1 MTEDTP
7 ESPSKTLPSIS
18 KIPIRLTRTTAM
30 ELGVLTLV
38 LVIAALIRVL
48 PLQYGAYFT
57 AYDPLFQYRATE
69 YVVENGFG
77 AWRTWHDTL
86 SWYPMGRNVA
96 NSAYP
101 GVPFTAAFLYKVVK
115 TVIPSATVYRV
126 CLYFPLFMASLTCIS
141 SYYLGKELKGKAAGL
156 FAAIFMAVNPA
167 FIGRSTLGFFD
178 TETIGIF
185 SMVTIGL
192 FFLRSIDEE
201 RSLEHRVA
209 YGALSGLTLGY
220 VFASWGAARYMN
232 GLLILY
238 MLLLLYTERFEV
250 RHLITYCLTIGFGF
264 LIVLMVPRLGVNSLL
279 TVDNLAAFGLVPVMI
294 GYELVKDRV
303 DVKHLANLAGASI
316 IVGVLAIYILP
327 AVGVRIPMGY
337 KFLRVLNPFTSIEN
351 ALYQSVAENK
361 VVAWANLF
369 NSFGAVLILAVAGVF
384 FSVKNQNE
392 KNIYGV
398 LFFLT
403 SLYFAGVMVRLS
415 QILAAPA
422 CIMGAYG
429 LVEISRPFFATT
441 IESRGGSRRRKKRRA
456 VFGVN
461 KYLGVLFI
469 LFIVVGFMPGIWR
482 AVGAADAPT
491 SLADSG
497 IPYKIGG
504 EYPKDWPE
512 ALEWM
517 KENVGDDELVCS
529 WWDYGYWIEAMAGKT
544 TMADGATQ
552 TERQLEMIG
561 KIMMLPQ
568 NESIKLLERYG
579 ADYIV
584 VFYAFNP
591 NNFYESLRV
600 GDDVKWTWMVQ
611 IGRLELSDYLNSTTG
626 EYKDAYFE
634 STLANLMYRMADSRY
649 FEAAHASPNG
659 YVMIYKIHY
668 PEDEA

>member
-7 ESPSKTLPSIS
+7 ESPSNALSSLS
-18 KIPIRLTRTTAM
+18 KIPLRLTRTTAM
-30 ELGVLTLV
+30 ELGALTLV
-38 LVIAALIRVL
+38 VIIAALIRVL

-57 AYDPLFQYRATE
+57 GYDPLFQYRATE

-77 AWRTWHDTL
+77 SWSTWHDTL

-101 GVPFTAAFLYKVVK
+101 GVPFTAALLYMVIKPL
-115 TVIPSATVYRV
+115 IPSATVYSV

-141 SYYLGKELKGKAAGL
+141 SYFFGKELKGKAAGL

-167 FIGRSTLGFFD
+167 FLGRSSLGFFD

-185 SMVTIGL
+185 SMVTIGI
-192 FFLRSIDEE
+192 FFLRSIDEKKN
-201 RSLEHRVA
+201 LEHRVA
-209 YGALSGLTLGY
+209 YGVLSGLTLGY
-220 VFASWGAARYMN
+220 IFASWGAARYMT

-238 MLLLLYTERFEV
+238 MLILLYTERFET
-250 RHLITYCLTIGFGF
+250 RHLLTYCLTIGFGF
-264 LIVLMVPRLGVNSLL
+264 LIVIMVPRLGVNSLL
-279 TVDNLAAFGLVPVMI
+279 TIDNLAAFGLVPVMM
-294 GYELVKDRV
+294 GYELVKDRI
-303 DVKHLANLAGASI
+303 DVKLLANLAGASI
-316 IVGVLAIYILP
+316 IVGVLAIYLLP
-327 AVGVRIPMGY
+327 AIGIRIPMGY

-351 ALYQSVAENK
+351 ALYNSVAENK
-361 VVAWANLF
+361 VVAWASLF
-369 NSFGAVLILAVAGVF
+369 NSFGPVLVLAAAGTF
-384 FSVKNQNE
+384 FSMKNQNE
-392 KNIYGV
+392 KNIYGS

-429 LVEISRPFFATT
+429 LVEVSKPFFTVTA
-441 IESRGGSRRRKKRRA
+441 EPEGSSRRKKRRRA

-461 KYLGVLFI
+461 KYLGVFFI
-469 LFIVVGFMPGIWR
+469 LFIVIGFMPSIWR
-482 AVGAADAPT
+482 AVSAADSPT

-497 IPYKIGG
+497 IPYLING
-504 EYPKDWPE
+504 EYSKDWPE

-517 KENVGDDELVCS
+517 KENVGDDEVICS
-529 WWDYGYWIEAMAGKT
+529 WWDYGYWIESMAGKT

-552 TERQLEMIG
+552 TERQLAMIG
-561 KIMMLPQ
+561 NIMMLPQ

-591 NNFYESLRV
+591 NNFYQSLRV
-600 GDDVKWTWMVQ
+600 GDDVKWSWMAQ
-611 IGRLELSDYLNSTTG
+611 IGKLDLDEYLNTTTG
-626 EYKDAYFE
+626 QPTEKYLE
-634 STLANLMYRMADSRY
+634 STIANLMYRIADRQY
-649 FEAAHASPNG
+649 FERMYASPNG
-659 YVMIYKIHY
+659 YVLVYKIHY
-668 PEDEA
+668 PDNDS